1 MACVL
6 FSVMCMFIFLDFF
19 FIFVQSKSTFALRCE
34 MACRRVTSMHCSLRC
49 NKKDC
54 IAAADPAGGTDDRG
68 GGKRERERER
78 EREKEQRQSMD
89 ELKPSK
95 IRMEALCVCECVCVY
110 SEGQFGLQNQPGVKN
125 REIPSEEMEAAVW
138 CTDQGTAAK
147 SRSSEKEREIKLKT
161 A

>member
-1 MACVL
+1 
-6 FSVMCMFIFLDFF
+6 
-19 FIFVQSKSTFALRCE
+19 
-34 MACRRVTSMHCSLRC
+34 
-49 NKKDC
+49 
-54 IAAADPAGGTDDRG
+54 
-68 GGKRERERER
+68 
-78 EREKEQRQSMD
+78 MD

-147 SRSSEKEREIKLKT
+147 AGQARKREKKKLKT